1 MRTFSVALFFILSS
15 ATSCVAKELFL
26 LYPYSKESHVIFA
39 GAPKAENAVNTL
51 PWSTSTNS
59 VIDSKVHYGLLSGEI
74 IPNLAR
80 RLPKGTPKAENAANT
95 LPWSTSTNS
104 VIDSKVR
111 YGLLSGEITPN
122 LARRLPKGTPK
133 AENVANTLPWS
144 TSTSSV
150 IDSKVR
156 YGLLSGEIT
165 PNLARRLAAKHCCFL
180 FHVMLFI

>member
-39 GAPKAENAVNTL
+39 GTPKAENAVNTL

-74 IPNLAR
+74 
-80 RLPKGTPKAENAANT
+80 
-95 LPWSTSTNS
+95 
-104 VIDSKVR
+104 
-111 YGLLSGEITPN
+111 TPN
-122 LARRLPKGTPK
+122 PAH
-133 AENVANTLPWS
+133 
-144 TSTSSV
+144 
-150 IDSKVR
+150 
-156 YGLLSGEIT
+156 
-165 PNLARRLAAKHCCFL
+165 RLAAKHCCFL

>member
-1 MRTFSVALFFILSS
+1 MRTFSVALFFSFLSS

-39 GAPKAENAVNTL
+39 G
-51 PWSTSTNS
+51 
-59 VIDSKVHYGLLSGEI
+59 
-74 IPNLAR
+74 
-80 RLPKGTPKAENAANT
+80 TPKAENVANT
-95 LPWSTSTNS
+95 LSWSTSTNS

-122 LARRLPKGTPK
+122 LALRLPKGTPK

-144 TSTSSV
+144 TSTNSV